1 MSKDIKFNFL
11 NSDEEERYQKHLTLK
26 EIGYEGQLNLKNS
39 SVLCI
44 GAGGLGSSVLLY
56 LAATGIGRIG
66 IVDNDKVE
74 KSNLQRQIIHETNT
88 IGNQKIDSAKERIKK
103 LNPNC
108 EILTFSERINPKN
121 ALELINEFDV
131 ICDCSDNFGTRY
143 LINDSCLILNKPL
156 VFGSVQGFEGQVSV
170 FNLFKNSPNL
180 RDLLPESPSK
190 NAAPSC
196 SEYGIVGVST
206 GLIGILQVNEI
217 IKIILKKGET
227 LIDTAMT
234 LNAMH
239 PDIIVI
245 RHQDSG
251 ACNLLSQKVNCAV
264 LNAGDGRREHPTQ
277 ALLDALTIINRRKK
291 IEGLKIAICGD
302 ILHSRVARSNIYLL
316 NMLGAEVNIVAPTNL
331 MPNEIER
338 FGVNIF
344 SDMKKG
350 VKDCDIVMMLRL
362 QNERM
367 TSSFLSSNRE
377 YYEYYGLTPDK
388 IKFAKEDALIMHPGP
403 MNRGIEIDTNLAD
416 DINKSVIKEQVE
428 LGVAVRMACLKIF
441 CE

>member
-1 MSKDIKFNFL
+1 MSKGIKFNFL

-26 EIGYEGQLNLKNS
+26 EIGYEGQLNLKKS

-66 IVDNDKVE
+66 IIDNDKVE

-88 IGNQKIDSAKERIKK
+88 IGNLKIDSAKERIKK

-196 SEYGIVGVST
+196 AEYGVVGVST
-206 GLIGILQVNEI
+206 GLIGILQVNEV

-227 LIDTAMT
+227 LDGKILIFDLLKMNIKKLT
-234 LNAMH
+234 LKSDQLNKR
-239 PDIIVI
+239 IK
-245 RHQDSG
+245 
-251 ACNLLSQKVNCAV
+251 NLSQNEDFYNSDAYCEKNNEINTI
-264 LNAGDGRREHPTQ
+264 NANDFNSLYKAKPNKILLIDVRENEEFSTS
-277 ALLDALTIINRRKK
+277 A
-291 IEGLKIAICGD
+291 IEGSISIPLSHLDKDFDLKFIQKESLIKEVFTICQSGKRSEKASK
-302 ILHSRVARSNIYLL
+302 ILSRFKIQSRS
-316 NMLGAEVNIVAPTNL
+316 
-331 MPNEIER
+331 IE
-338 FGVNIF
+338 G
-344 SDMKKG
+344 
-350 VKDCDIVMMLRL
+350 
-362 QNERM
+362 
-367 TSSFLSSNRE
+367 
-377 YYEYYGLTPDK
+377 
-388 IKFAKEDALIMHPGP
+388 
-403 MNRGIEIDTNLAD
+403 GIEKVK
-416 DINKSVIKEQVE
+416 NKFPNNDFKNI
-428 LGVAVRMACLKIF
+428 
-441 CE
+441 